1 MKIVYMCPEC
11 DGTEFKE
18 LEGYIICANE
28 KCEDNQLMKKE
39 DIEKEHMLV
48 EN

>member
-18 LEGYIICANE
+18 LEGFIVCANNE
-28 KCEDNQLMKKE
+28 CEDNCLIKK
-39 DIEKEHMLV
+39 DYIEKEHILI
-48 EN
+48 EQ